1 MVKTTR
7 LIKKNSNFKKI
18 KVNYLS
24 FIKKQDILGE
34 PFFDKLEQLKK
45 YYIPICNS
53 IYKEYK
59 KQNKTIIVGLSGGQG
74 SGKSTIAEI
83 LKIILKTKYNLNTV
97 NFSIDDFYKTLVERK
112 KLSKNSHRL
121 FATRGVPGTHDTRLL
136 LSTIKKLLKKNFKE
150 TSIPKFDKSTDDRTP
165 KNKWKR
171 IKLKPDIVIF
181 EGWCV
186 GAQSQSKKLLKKPI
200 NYLEKEY
207 DSKSTWRLKVNNQLK
222 KAYSQIFKK
231 IDYLIFLK
239 VPNFQC
245 VYKWRLL
252 QERKLQLTSK
262 SKKTMSSSQI
272 KKFIMFYE
280 RITKQM
286 IKDLSKKAK
295 GVLYLDKRHRFKK
308 IKIN

>member
-34 PFFDKLEQLKK
+34 PFFDKLGQLKK

-136 LSTIKKLLKKNFKE
+136 LSTIKKLLKK
-150 TSIPKFDKSTDDRTP
+150 KF
-165 KNKWKR
+165 
-171 IKLKPDIVIF
+171 
-181 EGWCV
+181 
-186 GAQSQSKKLLKKPI
+186 
-200 NYLEKEY
+200 
-207 DSKSTWRLKVNNQLK
+207 
-222 KAYSQIFKK
+222 
-231 IDYLIFLK
+231 
-239 VPNFQC
+239 
-245 VYKWRLL
+245 
-252 QERKLQLTSK
+252 
-262 SKKTMSSSQI
+262 
-272 KKFIMFYE
+272 
-280 RITKQM
+280 
-286 IKDLSKKAK
+286 
-295 GVLYLDKRHRFKK
+295 
-308 IKIN
+308 